1 MNRTIHYIYAI
12 TNLVNGKKYI
22 GYTKRPP
29 EQRWME
35 HLSVCARKN
44 EKSMYSIHRAI
55 IKYGVDNFRFDVLFC
70 SLDADYTLNEAEPYF
85 ISEYKTLIK
94 ECGYNLTS
102 GGDSPEFSEESLK
115 KMSESR
121 SGDKNHFYGKKHTQ
135 ETKEKISKRAKER
148 NVSGERNPF
157 YGKTHSKES
166 VEKAKRTLGDRL
178 KGKNHPLAKRIE
190 INGIVFDYIKEVA
203 EYLGV
208 NYRSLSKVLKKG
220 VMRPSTMKRYGIEN
234 YRFLDKETVDS
245 EEKFQ

>member
-35 HLSVCARKN
+35 HLSVCERKD
-44 EKSMYSIHRAI
+44 EKRMYSIHRAI
-55 IKYGVDNFRFDVLFC
+55 VKYGVDNFRFDVLFC
-70 SLDADYTLNEAEPYF
+70 SLDADYTLNEAEHYF

-94 ECGYNLTS
+94 ECGYNLTT

-115 KMSESR
+115 KMSVSR
-121 SGDKNHFYGKKHTQ
+121 SGVKNHFYGKTHTQ
-135 ETKEKISKRAKER
+135 ETKEKISKKAKER

-157 YGKTHSKES
+157 YGKTHSEES
-166 VEKAKRTLGDRL
+166 VQRAKETLGDKL
-178 KGKNHPLAKRIE
+178 KGKNHPLATRIE
-190 INGIVFDYIKEVA
+190 VNGIAFDFIKEAA

-208 NYRSLSKVLKKG
+208 SYRNLSRNLKRG
-220 VMRPSTMKRYGIEN
+220 VMRPSTMKKFGIKS
-234 YRFLDKETVDS
+234 YRFLDKDGVDR
-245 EEKFQ
+245 EEKSQ

>member
-1 MNRTIHYIYAI
+1 MNRNIHYIYAI

-35 HLSVCARKN
+35 HLSVCARKD

-55 IKYGVDNFRFDVLFC
+55 VKYGVDNFRFDVLFC
-70 SLDADYTLNEAEPYF
+70 SLDADYTLNEAEQYF
-85 ISEYKTLIK
+85 ISEYKTIIK

-102 GGDSPEFSEESLK
+102 GGDSPEFSEESVK
-115 KMSESR
+115 KMSEAR

-166 VEKAKRTLGDRL
+166 VQRAKISKGDKQ

-190 INGIVFDYIKEVA
+190 VNGIVFDYIKEAA

-208 NYRSLSKVLKKG
+208 SYQKLTAFLRRG
-220 VMRPSTMKRYGIEN
+220 VMRPSTMKKFGITS
-234 YRFLDKETVDS
+234 YRFLEKDGVDIVEKS
-245 EEKFQ
+245 E